1 MIKLKNIVDGYIPR
15 RNDSMK
21 TVFFSAVSALED
33 LAELFRERG
42 DRLTAKALERIS
54 QNIRNII
61 TVNKTYKKHKND

>member
-1 MIKLKNIVDGYIPR
+1 MIKLKNIIEGYVPR
-15 RNDSMK
+15 SSDSMK

-33 LAELFRERG
+33 LADLFRERG
-42 DRLTAKALERIS
+42 ERVTANALERIS

>member
-1 MIKLKNIVDGYIPR
+1 MIKLKDIVEGYTSR

-21 TVFFSAVSALED
+21 TVFFSAVEALED

-42 DRLTAKALERIS
+42 ERTTARALERIS

>member
-1 MIKLKNIVDGYIPR
+1 MIKLKNIVEGYTPR
-15 RNDSMK
+15 RSDSMK
-21 TVFFSAVSALED
+21 TVFFAAVGALED

-61 TVNKTYKKHKND
+61 TKNKTYKKHKND